1 LQSESLPSTLG
12 ESAQPA
18 RTANAPR
25 LATIHH
31 NAIAALPR
39 SHPMMQA
46 DKRRTHT
53 EADYMSR
60 LPLAFLLIASIAY
73 SAEGPFPV
81 RELTIDGIYATRAG
95 DPARYC
101 LLGANTC
108 LFKLPHNPWT
118 TDSWIDSW
126 LIAHPNAR
134 VIPISE
140 QRTVF
145 PEAPKAAQLMYIWI
159 EDGTDSL
166 NVSLIREGRYAATA
180 MIDMVEHAQRTLDGA
195 DADLRQQLE
204 QERAQV
210 SAENRPRR
218 LITDSDYAAK
228 MQLVMQAEQ
237 DAKRDKNGLWS
248 DAGLKGRSPPKD
260 NYLMTIFAEHSDWFN
275 TIANLVRADP
285 RFLEINQEPTTWDRV
300 HEEGLPP
307 TEIALYADVLQKL
320 GANEEL
326 TSFDGQACLIM
337 ADITYGLFDNGV
349 IKGYVWSPSS
359 PTPLV
364 EDLDRWS
371 SDSTATT
378 AYRHVAG
385 DWYLFELVH

>member
-1 LQSESLPSTLG
+1 
-12 ESAQPA
+12 
-18 RTANAPR
+18 
-25 LATIHH
+25 
-31 NAIAALPR
+31 
-39 SHPMMQA
+39 
-46 DKRRTHT
+46 
-53 EADYMSR
+53 MSR
-60 LPLAFLLIASIAY
+60 LPLLFLLIASIAS
-73 SAEGPFPV
+73 SAEGSFSV

-95 DPARYC
+95 DTARYC

-108 LFKLPHNPWT
+108 LLKLPHNSWT
-118 TDSWIDSW
+118 ADSWIDRW
-126 LIAHPNAR
+126 LTAHPNAR
-134 VIPISE
+134 VTPISE
-140 QRTVF
+140 QNGAVF
-145 PEAPKAAQLMYIWI
+145 PQAPEATQVVYIWI

-180 MIDMVEHAQRTLDGA
+180 MIDMVESAQRTLGGT
-195 DADLRQQLE
+195 DADPRQQPE

-210 SAENRPRR
+210 PAENRPHR

-228 MQLVMQAEQ
+228 MQLVEQAER
-237 DAKRDKNGLWS
+237 DARRDKNGLWS

-260 NYLMTIFAEHSDWFN
+260 NYLMTTFAEHSDWFH

-285 RFLEINQEPTTWDRV
+285 RFLEINQEPSTWDRV
-300 HEEGLPP
+300 RDQGLPP

-371 SDSTATT
+371 SESTATT